1 MVEQK
6 LYNSQYP
13 DVAIVNNL
21 AFDDEMVHSYSQSIW
36 PSDIKPIL
44 VPLKTEGDGNCLYR
58 AVSLMCSG
66 SESHHMELRAR
77 TTCELV
83 LHPDFYVSLEKC
95 SALDPDGKLMKNF
108 VVASSQNFP
117 QVSHTDSHSHVC
129 KTVFEMDC
137 LESSVDGTWT
147 GMWHIYGIASV
158 L

>member
-1 MVEQK
+1 VVEQK

-13 DVAIVNNL
+13 DVAIVNNQ

-44 VPLKTEGDGNCLYR
+44 VPLKTEGDGNCLYC

-77 TTCELV
+77 TTCEFV
-83 LHPDFYVSLEKC
+83 LHPDFYVSFEKC

-108 VVASSQNFP
+108 VVAIISEFSPGLTYRFAFTCVQN
-117 QVSHTDSHSHVC
+117 S
-129 KTVFEMDC
+129 
-137 LESSVDGTWT
+137 L
-147 GMWHIYGIASV
+147 
-158 L
+158 